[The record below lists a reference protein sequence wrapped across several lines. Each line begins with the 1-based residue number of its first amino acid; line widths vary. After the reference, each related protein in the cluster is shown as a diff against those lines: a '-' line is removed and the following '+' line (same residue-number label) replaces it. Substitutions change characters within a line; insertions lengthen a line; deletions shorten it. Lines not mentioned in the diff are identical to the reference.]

1 MNLLYHKLLTFAN
14 LPLALDGVGLDI
26 MQRAIE
32 PAKVDDAPLQLT
44 ESAISIADKLDNL
57 QFRNLIKLV
66 ENKAMLL
73 KKSLNTE
80 HLTIYRDHGKIHFD
94 WGENIDTAV
103 LKQFCKTLV
112 AFIRKAKRVYY
123 IETEITNERYS
134 MRVWLLQLGF
144 VGDASKELRKA
155 MLQRLEGNSAYRV

>member
-1 MNLLYHKLLTFAN
+1 MNTVTTSGGIR
-14 LPLALDGVGLDI
+14 LALDGVGIDI
-26 MQRAIE
+26 VQRAIE

-44 ESAISIADKLDNL
+44 ESAVSIADKLDNL
-57 QFRNLIKLV
+57 QFRNLVKLV

-73 KKSLNTE
+73 KKSLDIE

-94 WGENIDTAV
+94 WGKSIDPSI

-112 AFIRKAKRVYY
+112 NFVRKAKRVYY